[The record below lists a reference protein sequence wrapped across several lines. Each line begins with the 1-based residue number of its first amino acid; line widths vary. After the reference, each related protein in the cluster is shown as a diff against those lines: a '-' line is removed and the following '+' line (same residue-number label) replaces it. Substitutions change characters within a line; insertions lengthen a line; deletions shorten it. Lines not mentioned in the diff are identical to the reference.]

1 MPSGRQQRPAADFS
15 AQPLA
20 QTAFLH
26 NLGVNMV
33 IVGLTLCAFPAH
45 LRQRTGVRMK
55 RFAQAGACALLL
67 AGTALQ
73 AGCGNSS
80 AGLATSSTSVLP
92 PDAPAAISND
102 DPMARPV
109 AVAWTSA
116 RAKRCGF
123 YFDPAKLRTSYLAY
137 EARQA
142 SGEQYTKIEKTYDTT
157 YKATSEKVSQDVD
170 YCSDRK
176 ALEIKA
182 DLERHLAADYT
193 PNLPKPKTVAS
204 CGLLGCAQGPD
215 ENFTSKKFW
224 SDMAKQPGASGR

>member
-1 MPSGRQQRPAADFS
+1 
-15 AQPLA
+15 
-20 QTAFLH
+20 
-26 NLGVNMV
+26 
-33 IVGLTLCAFPAH
+33 
-45 LRQRTGVRMK
+45 MK

-67 AGTALQ
+67 AGTALHT
-73 AGCGNSS
+73 GCGNST
-80 AGLATSSTSVLP
+80 AGLTTSSTSVLP

-142 SGEQYTKIEKTYDTT
+142 SGEQYAKIEKTYDTT
-157 YKATSEKVSQDVD
+157 YKTTSEKVSQDVD

-176 ALEIKA
+176 ALEIKT
-182 DLERHLAADYT
+182 DLERHLAADYS
-193 PNLPKPKTVAS
+193 PNLPKPKIVAS
-204 CGLLGCAQGPD
+204 CGVFGCAPSQVD
-215 ENFTSKKFW
+215 NFNSKKFW
-224 SDMAKQPGASGR
+224 TDQAKQPGADGRK

>member
-1 MPSGRQQRPAADFS
+1 
-15 AQPLA
+15 
-20 QTAFLH
+20 
-26 NLGVNMV
+26 
-33 IVGLTLCAFPAH
+33 
-45 LRQRTGVRMK
+45 
-55 RFAQAGACALLL
+55 LLL
-67 AGTALQ
+67 AGTALH
-73 AGCGNSS
+73 AGCGSSS
-80 AGLATSSTSVLP
+80 ASLTTSSTSVMP

-109 AVAWTSA
+109 GVAWTSA

-137 EARQA
+137 ESRQA
-142 SGEQYTKIEKTYDTT
+142 AGEQYAKIEKIYDAT

-182 DLERHLAADYT
+182 DLERYLRADYT

-204 CGLLGCAQGPD
+204 CGFFGCPQGPD
-215 ENFTSKKFW
+215 ENFTS
-224 SDMAKQPGASGR
+224 